1 MKIILKLIVGCLLFV
16 SGMGFATPRP
26 VLAQDRTT
34 VVKKVQFER
43 GRTTAILKNTIRRGT
58 NHHYLL
64 RARGGQTM
72 IVHLV
77 GKQTGLTVY
86 TPGGG
91 AAIEAADGVKD
102 WEGPLPEDGEY
113 TIEIATDARTA
124 PYTLEVTIR

>member
-1 MKIILKLIVGCLLFV
+1 MKIILKTCLACLLLV
-16 SGMGFATPRP
+16 VTAPAPAAHTY
-26 VLAQDRTT
+26 AQDRTT
-34 VVKKVQFER
+34 LTRRVQFGR
-43 GRTTAILKNTIRRGT
+43 GRTTAVIKNTIRRGT

-64 RARGGQTM
+64 GARAGQTM

-77 GKQTGLTVY
+77 GKQTGFTVY
-86 TPGGG
+86 TPDGG

-102 WEGPLPEDGEY
+102 WEGTLPESGDY